1 MAIQR
6 SAAFALALLLVTGA
20 AALAHE
26 AAKGRNG
33 GLRVDAGAYHAEL
46 VVDGSTT
53 VALYLSDAD
62 DKPIPAKDFKANAI
76 LVIGGKSQRF
86 PLTPAEGAK
95 LVGTA
100 PAPVRPGVKG
110 AIQIT
115 TPDGGTAQVK
125 F

>member
-1 MAIQR
+1 MTINRIAGI
-6 SAAFALALLLVTGA
+6 ALTFVLMTGT

-26 AAKGRNG
+26 AAIGRNG

-46 VVDGSTT
+46 LVDGTT
-53 VALYLSDAD
+53 HVAVFLSDAD

-76 LVIGGKSQRF
+76 LVIDGKSQRF
-86 PLTPAEGAK
+86 PLTPAEGSK

-100 PAPVRPGVKG
+100 PAPIKPGVKG
-110 AIQIT
+110 AIQLT
-115 TPDGGTAQVK
+115 DPNGGTAQAK

>member
-1 MAIQR
+1 MTIQR
-6 SAAFALALLLVTGA
+6 F
-20 AALAHE
+20 AALTLGGLLMAGSVATAHE

-46 VVDGSTT
+46 VADGSTT

-62 DKPIPAKDFKANAI
+62 DKPIAAKDFKANAI
-76 LVIGGKSQRF
+76 LVIDGKTQRF
-86 PLTPAEGAK
+86 PLIPADGAK
-95 LVGTA
+95 LVGA
-100 PAPVRPGVKG
+100 APVPVKPGVKG

-115 TPDGGTAQVK
+115 TPEGGTAQAK

>member
-1 MAIQR
+1 MTIQR
-6 SAAFALALLLVTGA
+6 L
-20 AALAHE
+20 AALTLGILLMTASVASAHE

-33 GLRVDAGAYHAEL
+33 GMRVDAGAYHAEL
-46 VVDGSTT
+46 VADGSTT

-62 DKPIPAKDFKANAI
+62 DKPIAAKDFKANAI
-76 LVIGGKSQRF
+76 LVIDGKTQRF
-86 PLTPAEGAK
+86 PLAPVNGAK

-100 PAPVRPGVKG
+100 PAPVKPGVKG

-115 TPDGGTAQVK
+115 TPDGGTAQAK